1 MHGRGAPGQ
10 RLYPNEVIIRSMASE
25 SPPYWIL
32 ISILFS
38 DVPLTPALAMT
49 LHQAALDLYRSGDG
63 AREVSGDVVSGRV
76 RNLGKSMALGAITG
90 PAFEADLETAR
101 GKGRVSFLLTR
112 QGIELLGRER
122 PEPRKRREYLN

>member
-1 MHGRGAPGQ
+1 V
-10 RLYPNEVIIRSMASE
+10 VIIRAMPTQP
-25 SPPYWIL
+25 PPYWIL
-32 ISILFS
+32 LSILFS
-38 DVPLTPALAMT
+38 NVKLTPALAMT
-49 LHQAALDLYRSGDG
+49 LHQAALDLYRSGAG
-63 AREVSGDVVSGRV
+63 ARDVAGDIVSGRV

-112 QGIELLGRER
+112 QGLELLGRQK